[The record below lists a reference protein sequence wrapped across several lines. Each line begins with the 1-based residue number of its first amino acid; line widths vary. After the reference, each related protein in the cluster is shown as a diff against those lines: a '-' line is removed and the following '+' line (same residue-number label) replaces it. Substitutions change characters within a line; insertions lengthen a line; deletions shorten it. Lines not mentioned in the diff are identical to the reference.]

1 MRKSVPPAPDQG
13 FVLRGKIFIRKAEPG
28 DEKILALI
36 QTESWK
42 AAFADILSPEE
53 LERCTNLE
61 KAEQIYHS
69 VLRREGCNMA
79 IEFVADQ
86 PHCIAAW
93 GKNRCDLGDT
103 VGELI
108 CIHSLQNGWGKGY
121 GSVMMQYVLAQLQQ
135 EGYES
140 VILWVFEANTR
151 ARKFYEKHGFALTE
165 QKKLANGI
173 TELMY
178 EKTYNQKKQEWG

>member
-1 MRKSVPPAPDQG
+1 MGNVK
-13 FVLRGKIFIRKAEPG
+13 IRKAEPG
-28 DEKILALI
+28 DEKILAHI

-53 LERCTNLE
+53 LVRCTNQQ
-61 KAEQIYHS
+61 KAEQMYHS

-86 PHCIAAW
+86 PHCVAAW

-108 CIHSLQNGWGKGY
+108 CIHSLQNNWAKGY
-121 GSVMMQYVLAQLQQ
+121 GSAMMEYVLARFKQ
-135 EGYES
+135 EGYKF

-151 ARKFYEKHGFALTE
+151 ARKFYEKHGFRLTE

-178 EKTYNQKKQEWG
+178 ARNI